1 MNVEGILS
9 LVAFVLLLV
18 VSFTASV
25 WLAGTIKALWV
36 MQQPKCPLG
45 LQIIAFLMMMSLV
58 FQAVLSINYLATREL
73 SGRTFIILTA
83 GQQLTFC
90 LAAFL
95 TTYVYWSLTQ

>member
-1 MNVEGILS
+1 MNVEELASII
-9 LVAFVLLLV
+9 AFSLLLG
-18 VSFTASV
+18 VSFAASV

-36 MQQPKCPLG
+36 MQKPKPLA

-58 FQAVLSINYLATREL
+58 FQTVLSINYFATREL
-73 SGRTFIILTA
+73 SGRTLLILLA

-95 TTYVYWSLTQ
+95 TTYVYWSLTK